1 MFGNLPVLR
10 GGCSGLDLWQ
20 LTSCTHKSSEMA
32 KNFVSVIYIHDIT
45 GEYSNDFQPMAVS
58 TRYFLSK
65 NLLCNLELRP
75 FPIEGISGI
84 SQLFLIGSYS
94 EDAVVPQ
101 HWPSYL

>member
-1 MFGNLPVLR
+1 
-10 GGCSGLDLWQ
+10 
-20 LTSCTHKSSEMA
+20 MA

-84 SQLFLIGSYS
+84 SQLFLIGAYS

-101 HWPSYL
+101 HWPSYLWGNPEEWLQWSWFFMGPLMPQEG